1 MGQLEHFR
9 HEIDEF
15 MQHHPQSPLD
25 HDQRHGFTGLKYYDF
40 SDELFLE
47 VEVERFPDDEPAVV
61 METSTGDKAEYQR
74 YGTFSVEV
82 GGEEGTLTLYIDSHG
97 EFFLPF
103 RDSTSGKE
111 TYGAGRYMDDHRPAI
126 QPLEGDR
133 LRLDFNYAYNPY
145 CAYSPAY
152 SCPLPP
158 PENWLKVPIRAGER
172 DFEK

>member
-61 METSTGDKAEYQR
+61 METSTGDRTEYQR
-74 YGTFSVEV
+74 YGNFSFEV

-103 RDSTSGKE
+103 RGH
-111 TYGAGRYMDDHRPAI
+111 G
-126 QPLEGDR
+126 
-133 LRLDFNYAYNPY
+133 
-145 CAYSPAY
+145 
-152 SCPLPP
+152 
-158 PENWLKVPIRAGER
+158 IR
-172 DFEK
+172 F